1 MTMKRNY
8 LLPLMITGFILAAC
22 SSSKESTGVW
32 VNKDKPKDKKY
43 QKIFFIVMTADVE
56 ARSVIETDLA
66 KAAASKGFQTV
77 KSIDVL
83 PVVMSDPKMP
93 TRDEV
98 VSKIKE
104 SGCDAVFIA
113 SLLRKEEEVYYEP
126 GTTTY
131 AIRPYYTYY
140 SAYYSNW
147 YPSVSTRDYYANEKT
162 YFMQSNLYDAAS
174 EIIMM
179 SVQSKIFDPSSLKLF
194 SGNYTYTLFNQL
206 KKEKIIKN

>member
-1 MTMKRNY
+1 
-8 LLPLMITGFILAAC
+8 MITGLILAAC

-66 KAAASKGFQTV
+66 AAAASKGFQTV

-98 VSKIKE
+98 VAKIKE

-131 AIRPYYTYY
+131 SIRPYYTYY